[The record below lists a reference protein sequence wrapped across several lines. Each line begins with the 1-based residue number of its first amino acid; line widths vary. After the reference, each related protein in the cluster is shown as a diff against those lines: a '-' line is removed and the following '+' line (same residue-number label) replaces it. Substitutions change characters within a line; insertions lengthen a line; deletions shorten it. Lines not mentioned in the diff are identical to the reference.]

1 MIGRLQGTLV
11 QKQPPGL
18 LVDVGG
24 VGYELE
30 APLSTF
36 YELPAVGEPVTL
48 YTHLVVRDDA
58 HLLFGFGRESER
70 RLFRLLLR
78 ISGVGARMALAILSG
93 MSADDFARCIEN
105 DDVTALTRLPGIGR
119 KTAERLIVE
128 MRDRLDEA
136 GLREALPGAT
146 GESTEVGADPVADAT
161 SALVALGYRPAEAA
175 RMIRDVETRG
185 LDTED
190 IIRRALQAMV
200 K

>member
-1 MIGRLQGTLV
+1 MIGLLRGTLA
-11 QKQPPGL
+11 QKQPPSL

-58 HLLFGFGRESER
+58 HLLFGFAREAER
-70 RLFRLLLR
+70 RLFRALLR
-78 ISGVGARMALAILSG
+78 VSGVGARMALAILSG
-93 MSADDFARCIEN
+93 MNVDDFARCIEN
-105 DDVTALTRLPGIGR
+105 DDVSALTRLPGIGR

-128 MRDRLDEA
+128 MRDRLDA
-136 GLREALPGAT
+136 QALPGT
-146 GESTEVGADPVADAT
+146 GPAAAAGVDPVADAS

-185 LDTED
+185 LTTED
-190 IIRRALQAMV
+190 IIRQALQAVV

>member
-1 MIGRLQGTLV
+1 MIGRLEGTLA
-11 QKQPPGL
+11 QKQPPAL

-58 HLLFGFGRESER
+58 HLLFGFARESER
-70 RLFRLLLR
+70 RLFRTLLKV
-78 ISGVGARMALAILSG
+78 SGVGARMALAILSG

-119 KTAERLIVE
+119 KTAQRLIVE
-128 MRDRLDEA
+128 MRDRLDES
-136 GLREALPGAT
+136 ALPGGAAEAAAA
-146 GESTEVGADPVADAT
+146 GEDPVADAS

-175 RMIRDVETRG
+175 RMIGDVETRG
-185 LDTED
+185 LTTEE
-190 IIRRALQAMV
+190 IIRRALQAV
-200 K
+200 VR